1 MSLNPDVSAN
11 AFQALWEI
19 SAYQNIASDKVST
32 DLWCPELKDVTQ
44 AFYNFGACAS
54 ALFPAGLVQHEFMS
68 EILKFPEYPLHTADI
83 KNEVF
88 PEEAHFQ
95 LSLVTMLGDTFKFL
109 TLCVTSHPHCYPD
122 RQCLALLTL
131 LCRVSLDKNLR
142 KQPLMDLQQ
151 LLLVLLE
158 GIQGW
163 QEKLPELC
171 RSLCHVSQHHHNLVA
186 VVRLFPDATT
196 RGRQLRRSLSLYF
209 IMKLLGKMQMVPNSW
224 QEEIQLQQLCDLL
237 PLMKPAC
244 LKQALQKAQKLQ
256 EEPAKDQQE
265 TPTDLDHEACYLCYN
280 LLVLANVVV
289 GTEPASPREQ

>member
-1 MSLNPDVSAN
+1 MAALYLCTFADKGSFVWASQSPPHPPFSFQIPSGFLLLLRHTTPRLNRST
-11 AFQALWEI
+11 FK
-19 SAYQNIASDKVST
+19 IARDRAQPGVR
-32 DLWCPELKDVTQ
+32 
-44 AFYNFGACAS
+44 
-54 ALFPAGLVQHEFMS
+54 
-68 EILKFPEYPLHTADI
+68 FPEYPLHTADI

-95 LSLVTMLGDTFKFL
+95 LSLFL